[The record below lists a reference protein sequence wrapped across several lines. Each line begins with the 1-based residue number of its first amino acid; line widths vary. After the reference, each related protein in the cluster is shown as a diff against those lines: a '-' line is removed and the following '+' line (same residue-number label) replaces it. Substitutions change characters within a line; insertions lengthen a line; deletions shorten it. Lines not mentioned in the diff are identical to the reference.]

1 MVPVEEFHLVH
12 AVNGLNIKEVLSS
25 GSLLSLSKQE
35 GNNSIFFDKNNK
47 KDSFYKSV
55 VKKYNYDKKVFTGL
69 IVPDENNEP
78 VFTINHAL
86 PHMVYFI
93 LDPHLIEDYNNCSIE
108 IAKNTKLKKSSYPY
122 YCKEW
127 NYADVNSNC
136 IKYNNKKS
144 LEFNLNKWRQ
154 KYLEDRSYMK
164 EAIDNFVNNNLK
176 RLNLELE
183 DLVFQSKQE
192 FDTFYHQLH
201 EHDQDDFDDYLSA
214 SLETMFGTPIN
225 EITIQFSKNMNGDC
239 VEGEVSLE
247 KYVQYIYVHKEAE
260 NIDELIELS
269 KKYNQYKWIFG

>member
-1 MVPVEEFHLVH
+1 MVPVEDFHLVH
-12 AVNGLNIKEVLSS
+12 AIYGLNVIDVLSS

-35 GNNSIFFDKNNK
+35 GNNSIFFNKNDK

-86 PHMVYFI
+86 PYMVYFI
-93 LDPHLIEDYNNCSIE
+93 LDPHLIEDYNNCSLE
-108 IAKNTKLKKSSYPY
+108 ISKLQKLKKSSYPY
-122 YCKEW
+122 YCKDW
-127 NYADVNSNC
+127 NYANVDYGC
-136 IKYNNKKS
+136 IKYNPKKS

-154 KYLEDRSYMK
+154 KYLEDRSYTK
-164 EAIDNFVNNNLK
+164 EAIDKFVNINMK
-176 RLNLELE
+176 RLNLEIE
-183 DLVFQSKQE
+183 DLNFHSRE
-192 FDTFYHQLH
+192 EYDTFYQQLD
-201 EHDQDDFDDYLSA
+201 EHDQYAFDDYLYG

-247 KYVQYIYVHKEAE
+247 KYVQYIYVHKEAD
-260 NIDELIELS
+260 NIDELIALS
-269 KKYNQYKWIFG
+269 EKYTQYKWIFG